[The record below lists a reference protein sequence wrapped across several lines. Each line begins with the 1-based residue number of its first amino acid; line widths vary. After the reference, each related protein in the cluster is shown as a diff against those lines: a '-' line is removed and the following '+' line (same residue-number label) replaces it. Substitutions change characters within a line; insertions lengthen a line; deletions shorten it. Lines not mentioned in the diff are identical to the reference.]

1 MSSILKA
8 LQKAEEEKAARR
20 NAGPLAGDIS
30 RVRQERGQ
38 APRWLIPAA
47 MAAVAAVAVLTTFAL
62 MGGFSQ
68 RKQEAASQ
76 PANKVAAPPSQN
88 RPLPGS
94 PPATAAPLA
103 ADNAAAQPLNVQ
115 PGPGKNPGARVATVV
130 TSQPHA
136 AAVAAKAKTPVERA
150 VPAIKKEPEQQDPQ
164 TTVAHVPVQ
173 HADADFK
180 VSGIAWQKES
190 ASRLAVVNGTAVTQ
204 GGVVD
209 GARVEE
215 ILPDRV
221 RLTLDNR
228 SFEVLLGKT
237 VTEK

>member
-30 RVRQERGQ
+30 RVRQERGRK
-38 APRWLIPAA
+38 PRWLIPAA
-47 MAAVAAVAVLTTFAL
+47 MAAVAAVAVLTTFVL

-68 RKQEAASQ
+68 RKQETVSQ
-76 PANKVAAPPSQN
+76 PANNVAAPLSQS
-88 RPLPGS
+88 RPLSGTPT
-94 PPATAAPLA
+94 ATAAPLA

-115 PGPGKNPGARVATVV
+115 PGPGKNPGAQVATVV
-130 TSQPHA
+130 SPRPHA
-136 AAVAAKAKTPVERA
+136 AVVAAKAKTPVESA
-150 VPAIKKEPEQQDPQ
+150 VPAIKKVPEQQDPQ
-164 TTVAHVPVQ
+164 TTVAPVSGK

-209 GARVEE
+209 GARVEA

-221 RLTLDNR
+221 RLTLDKR

>member
-30 RVRQERGQ
+30 RVRRERGRK
-38 APRWLIPAA
+38 PRWLIPAA
-47 MAAVAAVAVLTTFAL
+47 MAAVATVAVLATFAL

-68 RKQEAASQ
+68 RKQESALQ
-76 PANKVAAPPSQN
+76 PADNVAAPPAQN
-88 RPLPGS
+88 QPLAS
-94 PPATAAPLA
+94 APPAIAAPLH
-103 ADNAAAQPLNVQ
+103 ADNAATHPVNVQ
-115 PGPGKNPGARVATVV
+115 PSPRKSPGAQVATVV
-130 TSQPHA
+130 SPLPRA
-136 AAVAAKAKTPVERA
+136 ATTGAVKAKAPVEIP
-150 VPAIKKEPEQQDPQ
+150 VPAIKKEPEQQGQQ
-164 TTVAHVPVQ
+164 TTAAPVPGK

-190 ASRLAVVNGTAVTQ
+190 ASRLAVVNGTAVIQ

-209 GARVEE
+209 GARIEE

-237 VTEK
+237 EK

>member
-20 NAGPLAGDIS
+20 NAGPLAGDIG
-30 RVRQERGQ
+30 RVRQERGRK
-38 APRWLIPAA
+38 PRWLIPAA

-62 MGGFSQ
+62 MGGFSR
-68 RKQEAASQ
+68 RKQEASLQ
-76 PANKVAAPPSQN
+76 PANKVAAPPAQSW
-88 RPLPGS
+88 PLPAT
-94 PPATAAPLA
+94 PPATAPLA
-103 ADNAAAQPLNVQ
+103 ADNAAMQPPNVQ
-115 PGPGKNPGARVATVV
+115 PGQGKNPGARIATVV
-130 TSQPHA
+130 TPQPRA
-136 AAVAAKAKTPVERA
+136 ATVAARAKTPVEIA
-150 VPAIKKEPEQQDPQ
+150 VPAIKKEPEQQDLQ
-164 TTVAHVPVQ
+164 TTVAHVSGK

-221 RLTLDNR
+221 RLTLDKR